1 MSFAR
6 EFGHSLWTDILYGA
20 RMLRRNR
27 SVTAVALLSLTIG
40 IGAST
45 ATFSAA
51 KRLLYGRLNVP
62 RPQELRILHW
72 IRDEHVVVHTFLGNV
87 EPQGTNVESGSFSF
101 PVYKMLQRHLAA
113 LFAFS
118 DFDANATINGT
129 AEQVKA
135 VMVSG
140 NYYSSL
146 EVVPQIG
153 RAIQNTDAAKP
164 GGGAVA
170 VISDELWHR
179 DFVASP
185 RVIGQTIVINRIP
198 FTVIGVNPRGFT
210 GTASV
215 AQSPAIFLPLSM
227 QPEVL
232 PGLGGTASALRD
244 ANLWW
249 VSIMARMAPEIKDAR
264 ASAALDVELASAV
277 RATMTLMPGDH
288 IPRLLL
294 ILGSHGLHRIAA
306 VKKPLNVMAAMLL
319 LVLLL
324 ACANVATLLLA
335 RASERQRE
343 IGIRLALGANRR
355 RLIRQS
361 LTESMLLA
369 FLGGAGGLLLG
380 YSTRNLIPRLL
391 VDPESMPFNVPFD
404 WRVYA
409 FVATVTIG
417 TGMFFGWVPAMAVSW
432 VEPATSLKETAH
444 TASRRR
450 GVGSKAIVG
459 IQLALAACLSIG
471 AGLFLRTVISLTSVH
486 VGFNAEHLLLLQV
499 NPPSSEY
506 TLRKKVQLYKS
517 LEDAFSAVPG
527 VKAVTA
533 MSVPFVADWT
543 LNTMFET
550 EAEAATQ
557 ERQPGERI
565 TAVGNSFFQT
575 MGIPIVTG
583 RGFTERDTATG
594 QPVAVIN
601 SSLAHRRFPKLNP
614 IGQRFRFGIPIEN
627 KWVEVVGLCGDTRYM
642 SLREPEPPQF
652 FVPYAQRPEDAGVSE
667 EMTYAVRTGMKTSI
681 ILRSLRRAAAK
692 VDPNLPVANVRTQQQ
707 QIDESMHVERAFG
720 ALTLGFALMALI
732 LASIGVY
739 GTMTYSVASRTKDL
753 SIRLVLGAQ
762 PREIRSMILRESGL
776 LAMVSISIGVVS
788 ALVLTRL
795 IRSMLYA
802 VSAHDPATIVGAV
815 LSLLAIAVTAAWVPA
830 RRAASIQPVQAI
842 RQE

>member
-1 MSFAR
+1 MYFAR
-6 EFGHSLWTDILYGA
+6 EFGRSLLSDIIYGA

-51 KRLLYGRLNVP
+51 KRLLYDRLNVP

-72 IRDEHVVVHTFLGNV
+72 IGDEHVVVHSVFGDV
-87 EPQGTNVESGSFSF
+87 ETQGTNVESGSFSF
-101 PVYKMLQRHLAA
+101 PVYRMLQQHFAA

-118 DFDANATINGT
+118 DLDANATINGT
-129 AEQVKA
+129 AERVKA

-153 RAIQNTDAAKP
+153 RAIQDTDAATP
-164 GGGAVA
+164 GGGGVA

-185 RVIGQTIVINRIP
+185 KVIGQTIVINRIP

-227 QPEVL
+227 QPGVL

-244 ANLWW
+244 PNLWW
-249 VSIMARMAPEIKDAR
+249 VSIMARLAPESKDAS
-264 ASAALDVELASAV
+264 ALAALDVELASAV
-277 RATMTLMPGDH
+277 RATMTLVPGDH
-288 IPRLLL
+288 IPRLLP
-294 ILGSHGLHRIAA
+294 ILGSYGLHRIAA
-306 VKKPLNVMAAMLL
+306 VKKPLKVMAAMLL

-324 ACANVATLLLA
+324 ACANIATLLLA

-343 IGIRLALGANRR
+343 VGIRLALGANRR
-355 RLIRQS
+355 RLLRQL

-391 VDPESMPFNVPFD
+391 VDPESMPFNIPFE

-409 FVATVTIG
+409 FMATVTIG
-417 TGMFFGWVPAMAVSW
+417 TGILFGWVPGMALSW
-432 VEPATSLKETAH
+432 IEPATSLKETTH

-450 GVGSKAIVG
+450 GVSAKVIVG
-459 IQLALAACLSIG
+459 IQLALATCLSIG
-471 AGLFLRTVISLTSVH
+471 AGLFLRTVIALISVH

-506 TLRKKVQLYKS
+506 TLAQKVRLYES
-517 LEDAFSAVPG
+517 LESAFSSVPG

-533 MSVPFVADWT
+533 MSVPLVADWM

-565 TAVGNSFFQT
+565 TAVANNFFQT

-583 RGFTERDTATG
+583 RGFTERDTATA

-601 SSLAHRRFPKLNP
+601 SSLAHRRFPNLNP
-614 IGQRFRFGIPIEN
+614 IGQKFRFGDPIEN
-627 KWVEVVGLCGDTRYM
+627 KWVEVVGVCGDTQYK
-642 SLREPEPPQF
+642 SLREPPPPQF
-652 FVPYAQRPEDAGVSE
+652 FVPYAQRPEDAVVSE
-667 EMTYAVRTGMKTSI
+667 GMFYAVRTDLSASAIVG
-681 ILRSLRRAAAK
+681 SLRRAAAK
-692 VDPNLPVANVRTQQQ
+692 VDPNLPLANVRTQQQ
-707 QIDESMHVERAFG
+707 QIAESMHVERAFG

-739 GTMTYSVASRTKDL
+739 GMMTYSVASRTKEL

-762 PREIRSMILRESGL
+762 PREIRSMVLRESGL
-776 LAMVSISIGVVS
+776 LAMVSISVGVVS
-788 ALVLTRL
+788 ALMLTHL

-802 VSAHDPATIVGAV
+802 VGAHDPATILGAITC
-815 LSLLAIAVTAAWVPA
+815 LLAIAVAAAWVPA
-830 RRAASIQPVQAI
+830 RRAARIQPAEAI
-842 RQE
+842 RQA